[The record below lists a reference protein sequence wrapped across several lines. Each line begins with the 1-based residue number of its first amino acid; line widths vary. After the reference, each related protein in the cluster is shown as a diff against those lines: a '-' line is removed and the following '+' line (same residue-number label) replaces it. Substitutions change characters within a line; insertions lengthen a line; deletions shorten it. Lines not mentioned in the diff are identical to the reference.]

1 MRTLIV
7 IFAIPIIIIVPHYLI
22 YLNAEPSEVI
32 ERSDEIEGLLDQVE
46 LFLNFMV
53 SVWVALSGMIAFLA
67 ARYTFLREN
76 LNRATRYE
84 FYSLSLLPAIG
95 FCCAFLFKS
104 PGFIA
109 ISLHHVVDDKA
120 VYLLSGL
127 VMFSCLLLHLT
138 TKLASRWNRGI

>member
-76 LNRATRYE
+76 RCIM
-84 FYSLSLLPAIG
+84 SLMIKQ
-95 FCCAFLFKS
+95 FICCQ
-104 PGFIA
+104 
-109 ISLHHVVDDKA
+109 D
-120 VYLLSGL
+120 
-127 VMFSCLLLHLT
+127 
-138 TKLASRWNRGI
+138 